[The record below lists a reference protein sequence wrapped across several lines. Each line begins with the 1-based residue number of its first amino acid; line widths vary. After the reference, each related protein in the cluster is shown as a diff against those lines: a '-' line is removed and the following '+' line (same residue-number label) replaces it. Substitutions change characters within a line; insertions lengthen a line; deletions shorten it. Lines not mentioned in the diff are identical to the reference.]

1 MGARCGLRRAGG
13 SLETSGT
20 RGGGKGKRVGGDA
33 GGGAHSVLHNVE
45 NRYK

>member
-1 MGARCGLRRAGG
+1 MWVETRRG
-13 SLETSGT
+13 ESGDERNT
-20 RGGGKGKRVGGDA
+20 GGGGKGKRVGGDA